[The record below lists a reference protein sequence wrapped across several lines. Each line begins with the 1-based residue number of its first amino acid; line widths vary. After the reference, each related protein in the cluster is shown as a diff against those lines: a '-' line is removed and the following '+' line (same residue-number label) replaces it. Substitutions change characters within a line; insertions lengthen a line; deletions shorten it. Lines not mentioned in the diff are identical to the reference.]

1 MNTYKKD
8 TTDNIRSVLGF
19 LKAMSKQASIISI
32 WCGWWDLNPHGSPRH
47 PLKMVRL
54 PFRHNRIVV
63 KNYRYRQK
71 WCGREDLN
79 LHGVAPTSS

>member
-19 LKAMSKQASIISI
+19 FKAMSKQASIISM

-47 PLKMVRL
+47 PLKTNL
-54 PFRHNRIVV
+54 
-63 KNYRYRQK
+63 RYTASNNIGNSFVILIAA
-71 WCGREDLN
+71 CSDENIGCAME
-79 LHGVAPTSS
+79 